1 MELKEAKLLLEKNGY
16 LLKESDLYS
25 KYERFIDDTIDNAL
39 DTIVDYIF
47 ENEGY
52 DDNPSSKAG
61 MWADLKTYLVNKWEN
76 G

>member
-1 MELKEAKLLLEKNGY
+1 MQLDEAKEILKKNGY

-25 KYERFIDDTIDNAL
+25 KYERFIDDTIDDAL

-52 DDNPSSKAG
+52 DDNPSQKAG
-61 MWADLKTYLVNKWEN
+61 MWADLKTYLLDKWEN
-76 G
+76 

>member
-1 MELKEAKLLLEKNGY
+1 MQLDEAKEILESNGY

-25 KYERFIDDTIDNAL
+25 KYERFIDDTIDDAL

-52 DDNPSSKAG
+52 DDNPSHKAG
-61 MWADLKTYLVNKWEN
+61 MWADLKTYLLDKWEN
-76 G
+76 